1 MSDVTR
7 RDLLGRGSALA
18 LGMLLGSKS
27 MGHAEELELDYQ
39 VKPNIDP
46 TPVTVAVIGT
56 GDHGKEIIKSLSYLD
71 GAIVKYVCDS
81 YSSPLFQKKAMENAP
96 KATFVTDYKKVLE
109 DKTVQGVFVATP
121 THLHKQIVLDAIAA
135 GKHVFCEA
143 PLAHTIAD
151 AKEIALAGKNSKQIF
166 QAGIQ
171 NRTNPQHHHVK
182 KFMELG
188 VVGTV
193 ARCSAQ
199 WNLKSVTGWKRG
211 ASTPERESDLN
222 WRVDKSR
229 ANGIIGE
236 VGMHQ
241 IDSASWYLKSYPLSA
256 SGFSTGGDFPTSL
269 TCILEYPGG
278 VHLTYDATFGSNFG
292 GNFELFQ
299 GSDATVLLRGQR
311 GWMFKESDTKALGWE
326 VYARRE
332 QVGDESGIMLVANA
346 SKALAQGL
354 EPAKVAQQTAKQSP
368 NRYACE
374 TFLNSIRIGKPTG
387 TTDAT
392 PPGEEVKMYATAEA
406 GFAATVVGIKA
417 NEAALTGNK
426 ITFSKEMFAL

>member
-1 MSDVTR
+1 MNQ
-7 RDLLGRGSALA
+7 ALS
-18 LGMLLGSKS
+18 L
-27 MGHAEELELDYQ
+27 
-39 VKPNIDP
+39 
-46 TPVTVAVIGT
+46 AVIGA
-56 GDHGKEIIKSLSYLD
+56 GERGKEILAALSLLPE
-71 GAIVKYVCDS
+71 AVVKYVCDS
-81 YSSPLFQKKAMENAP
+81 YTSPLFQKKALENAP
-96 KATFVTDYKKVLE
+96 KATFVTDYKKVLA
-109 DKTVQGVFVATP
+109 DATVKGVFVATP

-143 PLAHTIAD
+143 PLAHTVEEAR
-151 AKEIALAGKNSKQIF
+151 EIALAGKNSKQIF
-166 QAGIQ
+166 QVGIH

-211 ASTPERESDLN
+211 ASTPERENELN

-236 VGMHQ
+236 IGMHQ
-241 IDSASWYLKSYPLSA
+241 IDSASWYLKSYPLA
-256 SGFSTGGDFPTSL
+256 VSGFKGNGEFPNSL
-269 TCILEYPGG
+269 TCILEYPEG
-278 VHLTYDATFGSNFG
+278 VRLTYDATLGSNFN

-326 VYARRE
+326 FYARRE
-332 QVGDESGIMLVANA
+332 QVGDEGGIVLVANA
-346 SKALAQGL
+346 SKLLAQGL
-354 EPAKVAQQTAKQSP
+354 EPKAVAQQAARQTP
-368 NRYACE
+368 TRYACE

-387 TTDAT
+387 VTDAT
-392 PPGEEVKMYATAEA
+392 TPGEEVKMYATAEA

-417 NEAALTGNK
+417 NEAVLTGNK